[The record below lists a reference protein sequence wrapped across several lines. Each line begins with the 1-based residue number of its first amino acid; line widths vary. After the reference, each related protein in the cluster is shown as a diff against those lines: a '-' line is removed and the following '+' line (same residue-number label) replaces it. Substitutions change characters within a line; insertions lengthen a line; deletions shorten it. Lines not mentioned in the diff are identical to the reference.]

1 MLIFSKSETSA
12 EIANKYMTHKAVEL
26 TQLKPEQAII
36 FIGMMGAGK
45 TTIGKALA
53 REIGRDFIDLD
64 HEIVRRCGVAIP
76 TIFDIEGE
84 EGFRKRGTAT
94 LKEVSKQHNLVLAT
108 GGGAVLRPENQEILR
123 QNGIVIYLKATVD
136 ELFRRV
142 ARDPNRPLLQTD
154 NPRERLRELL
164 EARSAIYESLAT
176 VTIETGAG
184 SVQSVLKQLKNF
196 LR

>member
-1 MLIFSKSETSA
+1 MLIFNKSETSA
-12 EIANKYMTHKAVEL
+12 KIAIRYMTEKAAEY
-26 TQLKPEQAII
+26 TQLKPEQTII

-53 REIGRDFIDLD
+53 RELGRDFIDLD

-84 EGFRKRGTAT
+84 EGFRKRETAT
-94 LKEVSKQHNLVLAT
+94 LKEVAKQHNVVLAT
-108 GGGAVLRPENQEILR
+108 GGGAVLKAENQEVL
-123 QNGIVIYLKATVD
+123 QQSDHVVYLKANVD

-164 EARSAIYESLAT
+164 DARAAIYERLAT
-176 VTIETGAG
+176 VTIETGTG
-184 SVQSVLKQLKNF
+184 SIQSVLKQLKNY

>member
-1 MLIFSKSETSA
+1 MTEKAA
-12 EIANKYMTHKAVEL
+12 EY
-26 TQLKPEQAII
+26 TQLKPEQTII

-53 REIGRDFIDLD
+53 RELGRDFIDLD

-84 EGFRKRGTAT
+84 EGFRKRETAT
-94 LKEVSKQHNLVLAT
+94 LKEVAKQHNVVLAT
-108 GGGAVLRPENQEILR
+108 GGGAVLKAENQEVL
-123 QNGIVIYLKATVD
+123 QQSDHVVYLKANVD

-164 EARSAIYESLAT
+164 DARAAIYERLAT
-176 VTIETGAG
+176 VTIETGTG
-184 SVQSVLKQLKNF
+184 SIQSVLKQLKNY

>member
-1 MLIFSKSETSA
+1 MLIFNKSETSA
-12 EIANKYMTHKAVEL
+12 NIANRYMTDKAVEY
-26 TQLKPEQAII
+26 TQLKPEQTII

-84 EGFRKRGTAT
+84 EGFRKRETAT
-94 LKEVSKQHNLVLAT
+94 LKEVAKQHNVVLAT
-108 GGGAVLRPENQEILR
+108 GGGAVLMPENQEILR
-123 QNGIVIYLKATVD
+123 HSDHVIYLKASVD
-136 ELFRRV
+136 ELFCFLS
-142 ARDPNRPLLQTD
+142 RDPNRPLLQTD

-164 EARSAIYESLAT
+164 DARAEIYERLAT
-176 VTIETGAG
+176 VTIETGKG